1 LEIDDDSLEVEFCAE
16 TLLMYEK
23 EMFNTN
29 ANTIKNASNLT
40 MIIFPSAKGS
50 R

>member
-1 LEIDDDSLEVEFCAE
+1 MDEFSLEIVFCAE
-16 TLLMYEK
+16 TLLILAK

-29 ANTIKNASNLT
+29 TNTIKNASNFT
-40 MIIFPSAKGS
+40 MIVFPSDKGL